1 MDVTVSGKV
10 CSVAR
15 HCILDCNAIVDL
27 KYVSH
32 SFWNRF
38 LATGTK
44 WLNITYPKATVA
56 FLSINGEIG
65 FGIGQLGATIPASVE
80 WLPGV
85 GAEQQ

>member
-1 MDVTVSGKV
+1 MLPCPVKFVVSP
-10 CSVAR
+10 
-15 HCILDCNAIVDL
+15 AIVSL
-27 KYVSH
+27 IVMLLSILNVSH

-44 WLNITYPKATVA
+44 WLNITYPNATVA